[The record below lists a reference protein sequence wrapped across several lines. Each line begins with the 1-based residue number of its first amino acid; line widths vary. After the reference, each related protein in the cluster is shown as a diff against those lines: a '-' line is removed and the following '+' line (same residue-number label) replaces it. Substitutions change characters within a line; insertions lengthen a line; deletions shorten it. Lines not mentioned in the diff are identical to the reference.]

1 MIINN
6 SKNEILKEGTKGEV
20 REVCVKNCSD
30 ASFSKIKRENDP
42 IGKSVNIPLNVL
54 GQYYRNRSAEHVPAR
69 RYTKAKRI
77 ETLAVNKFKQNGL
90 GISFNDLLSNGLAE
104 HKPQAQR
111 TLKHCLRGGILF
123 TPYNH
128 KPQQYYPTCLKSE
141 ILNKNMPVS
150 PIGVRLFR
158 HPHFQTNRL
167 TSRSSNRPWR
177 DTCCLY
183 CPRFSCKFTRCI
195 SR

>member
-90 GISFNDLLSNGLAE
+90 GISFNELLSNGLAE
-104 HKPQAQR
+104 HKAA
-111 TLKHCLRGGILF
+111 
-123 TPYNH
+123 
-128 KPQQYYPTCLKSE
+128 
-141 ILNKNMPVS
+141 
-150 PIGVRLFR
+150 
-158 HPHFQTNRL
+158 
-167 TSRSSNRPWR
+167 SS
-177 DTCCLY
+177 TY
-183 CPRFSCKFTRCI
+183 C
-195 SR
+195 